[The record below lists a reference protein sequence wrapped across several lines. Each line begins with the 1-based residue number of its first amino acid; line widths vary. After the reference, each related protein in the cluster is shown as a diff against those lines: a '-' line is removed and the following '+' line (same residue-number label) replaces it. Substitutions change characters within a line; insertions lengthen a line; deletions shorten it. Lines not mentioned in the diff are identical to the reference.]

1 MAENRSTPAQLE
13 ERLRSGD
20 RRFSKL
26 EARMNQM
33 EAQVRGHLERQDAHL
48 RQQDEHLR
56 SQDEKLDTV
65 VANTQSMVE
74 TWQGGQKVM
83 RSLCRMA
90 DAWRF
95 LMRNVVGQLAA
106 VTLVAIV
113 IYRYL
118 HHEPVPDW
126 AHAAFTFLLG

>member
-1 MAENRSTPAQLE
+1 M
-13 ERLRSGD
+13 D
-20 RRFSKL
+20 
-26 EARMNQM
+26 QM
-33 EAQVRGHLERQDAHL
+33 EAQVRSHLERQDAHL

-56 SQDEKLDTV
+56 SQDGKLDTV

-83 RSLCRMA
+83 RTLCRMA

-95 LMRNVVGQLAA
+95 LMRNVVAQVGSAA
-106 VTLVAIV
+106 LVGV
-113 IYRYL
+113 VVYRYL
-118 HHEPVPDW
+118 HHQPVPDW